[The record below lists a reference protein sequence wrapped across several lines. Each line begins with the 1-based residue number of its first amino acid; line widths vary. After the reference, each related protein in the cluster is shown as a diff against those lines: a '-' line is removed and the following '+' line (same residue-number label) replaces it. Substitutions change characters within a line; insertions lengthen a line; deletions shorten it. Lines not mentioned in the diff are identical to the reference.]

1 MNILLFLLAEG
12 GFLAIAPAGFLPRGG
27 EILSYSDEV
36 CVLVVSEADTAGL
49 FVLEEYDP
57 PYYWARVIR
66 EGGLSDLEAAGR
78 ILYRTEKD
86 VLFRLERPEALYT
99 GRVMIKR
106 LPEAPLELNVR
117 PPDRGNKSYNPVIA
131 QMVSLVDSLR
141 YLRFVDTLQGFITR
155 NSHHSQCGLAAG
167 YAKAYLESL
176 GLDTVYLE
184 NYSGSYAP
192 NVIGIKYG
200 KESDS
205 AVIICGHLD
214 ATAGSPWYPEPVA
227 PGADDNG
234 SGSAVVLEAATVTAG
249 YNFRREIR
257 YILFTG
263 EEQGLVGSD
272 YYASHHSLDPI
283 VGVLNFDMVGYSD
296 NNPEPIDIIGND
308 NSAWLV
314 DSMISCLGTYVG
326 GWPHYR
332 LIDGS
337 FWYSDHGSFWDRGK
351 YALCVIEDY
360 SVPNPYYHSRGD
372 TIGGGF
378 EDLKLA
384 WTCAKL
390 GVATL
395 AALAEPLGSSVEEKS
410 SSGQSVRLISGGAGF
425 TILAPGL
432 ASARVYDVSGRTL
445 EEREFVGEAKFSPG
459 PGVYLVR
466 VRLGDETRLLKA
478 AVAR

>member
-1 MNILLFLLAEG
+1 MAG
-12 GFLAIAPAGFLPRGG
+12 GRFLAVAPSASLPGAGD
-27 EILSYSDEV
+27 ILSYGEEV

-49 FVLEEYDP
+49 VVLEEYDP
-57 PYYWARVIR
+57 PYYWARVLR

-78 ILYRTEKD
+78 VLYRTDTD

-106 LPEAPLELNVR
+106 LPEIPIDLDMR
-117 PPDRGNKSYNPVIA
+117 SPDKGSNSYNPLIA
-131 QMVSLVDSLR
+131 EMVALVDSFR
-141 YLRFVDTLQGFITR
+141 YLNFVDTLQGFITR
-155 NSHHSQCGLAAG
+155 NSHHSQCVQAAN
-167 YAKAYLESL
+167 YAKAYLQSL
-176 GLDTVYLE
+176 GLDEVYLH

-205 AVIICGHLD
+205 VVIICGHLD
-214 ATAGSPWYPEPVA
+214 ATVGNPWNPEPIA

-249 YNFRREIR
+249 YSFRREIR

-263 EEQGLVGSD
+263 EEQGLVGSE
-272 YYASHHSLDPI
+272 YYAYQHRFDPI
-283 VGVLNFDMVGYSD
+283 VGVLNFDMVGYSN
-296 NNPEPIDIIGND
+296 NNPEPIDIIGN
-308 NSAWLV
+308 NPSAWLV
-314 DSMISCLGTYVG
+314 DFMISCLGTYVS
-326 GWPHYR
+326 GWPYYR

-351 YALCVIEDY
+351 PAICVIEDY
-360 SVPNPYYHSRGD
+360 NVPNPYYHSEGD
-372 TIGGGF
+372 TIGAGF

-395 AALAEPLGSSVEEKS
+395 AALAEPIS
-410 SSGQSVRLISGGAGF
+410 SSADECPSSGPAVSILAGKAGF
-425 TILAPGL
+425 TVLAPGP
-432 ASARVYDVSGRTL
+432 ASARVYDVSGRIL
-445 EEREFVGEAKFSPG
+445 EDREFAGKAWFSPG

-466 VRLGDETRLLKA
+466 IRVGEETKFLKA
-478 AVAR
+478 AVSR